1 MQPCSV
7 KENVLYTLD
16 ADTISGIVN
25 ENHALEMFVHIKAF
39 EGHDITMNA
48 VSYFEVKRGLLK
60 PQLFKKLAA
69 LKKLTNKFRVLP
81 FDALSAEYA
90 ADIYHTL
97 EIQGLQLDKEDV
109 KIAAT
114 GIRHQAV
121 VITNNTKHFAR
132 VPNIRLE
139 NWIEDSRE

>member
-1 MQPCSV
+1 
-7 KENVLYTLD
+7 VLYTLD
-16 ADTISGIVN
+16 ADIISGIVN
-25 ENHALEMFVHIKAF
+25 ENHALVMYTEVMAF

-48 VSYFEVKRGLLK
+48 VAYFEVKRGLLK

-69 LKKLTNKFRVLP
+69 LQGLSNRFRILP

-90 ADIYHTL
+90 ADIYHRL
-97 EIQGLQLDKEDV
+97 ESNGESLDKEDV

-114 GIRHQAV
+114 GIRHKAV
-121 VITNNTKHFAR
+121 VVTNNTKHFSR

-139 NWIEDSRE
+139 NWVEASKG